1 MQKKP
6 QNLRSYRSQAELK
19 QEDLVALTD
28 LSQVTISNIESGKQ
42 TNPSYW
48 TVRKIAEALSERV
61 GVDRDTIINDI
72 YESWARKRAAEGEE
86 E

>member
-1 MQKKP
+1 MPKKP
-6 QNLRSYRSQAELK
+6 QNLKSYRSQAELK

-28 LSQVTISNIESGKQ
+28 ISQVTISKIESGKQ

-48 TVRKIAEALSERV
+48 TIRKIAEALSERT
-61 GVDRDTIINDI
+61 GVNRDKIINDI
-72 YESWARKRAAEGEE
+72 YESLARKREGEE